1 VQIEN
6 PQSENN
12 KLYSYYNYVASFIP
26 QGEWLV
32 KIDVDHYYDAKRL
45 YKSFYMALKNI
56 LFDATIVLLFKI
68 NILKSKNNFY
78 IEKNILYSYDGFL
91 NHATDH
97 WLIKNKQ
104 LKFKEDIVTSIYYED
119 SQKENKHF
127 FYEVLELPK
136 NSLYYISEIN
146 NIHFPY
152 EKPCRR
158 EQAMRNL
165 KWIKIEDFIKENPEQ
180 IIGKMI
186 APEMISK
193 ENLFSIE
200 NKFNRA

>member
-1 VQIEN
+1 
-6 PQSENN
+6 
-12 KLYSYYNYVASFIP
+12 
-26 QGEWLV
+26 
-32 KIDVDHYYDAKRL
+32 
-45 YKSFYMALKNI
+45 MALGNFFFSNI
-56 LFDATIVLLFKI
+56 VVLISRI
-68 NILKSKNNFY
+68 NILSKSDNFY
-78 IEKNILYSYDGFL
+78 IEKNPQCTYDGFL
-91 NHATDH
+91 NYGYDD

-158 EQAMRNL
+158 KQAMRNL